1 MIEELHEDLKMYL
14 DKDTDLGDFIKHPLL
29 FWAGY
34 DDSFIEV
41 INSAYKAKLK
51 EAEKERKAKKW
62 ENWLRLH
69 ERPYRLDAFM
79 SIASELDKKNYWE
92 LLSRIWIDTE
102 FPTVNKDIWIQLF
115 TRKLPNKRKLMSGK
129 ERRVLARLPD
139 KDINVFRGYSDD
151 EHADGISWTLSYEK
165 AEEFAKRWGSEDAKI
180 AEGMCKKEDIL
191 AFLNGRN
198 EEEIIIDP
206 EKVRVLRS
214 QGILIT
220 N

>member
-29 FWAGY
+29 FWASY
-34 DDSFIEV
+34 DDSVTGIV
-41 INSAYKAKLK
+41 NDSYKAKLK

-62 ENWLRLH
+62 ENWLMLH

>member
-1 MIEELHEDLKMYL
+1 MIEELHEDLKLYL
-14 DKDTDLGDFIKHPLL
+14 DEDTDLGKFIKHPLL

-41 INSAYKAKLK
+41 VNTAYKTKRK
-51 EAEKERKAKKW
+51 EAEKARKSKRW
-62 ENWLRLH
+62 ENWLMLH

-79 SIASELDKKNYWE
+79 SIASELDKKNYWQ
-92 LLSRIWIDTE
+92 LLSYIWIDAE
-102 FPTVNKDIWIQLF
+102 FPTVNKEIWIQLF
-115 TRKLPNKRKLMSGK
+115 TRRLPNKRKMMNGK
-129 ERRVLARLPD
+129 ERRVLSNLPD